1 MRIGILSY
9 PMLFQREGSLQI
21 QVRETIRALNRIDS
35 TDGEAITV
43 ELVDPCGTRRLDD
56 FDLVHVFAAVH
67 GNHRIVEAASELG
80 VPVILSPLISP
91 GWNRASG
98 TRARVADRLLGN
110 LTAWNVQTSY
120 AQTRRALQLSTLI
133 VALGEAEKRA
143 IGDAFL
149 VSPSRIRVFPNGISP
164 QFFNADGA
172 LFRARTGIAGPFV
185 LMVGSIGPQKNQL
198 GMAHALSEM
207 ALPFVLIGEAR
218 ERDQDYLAQVRQVR
232 GVTCIGK
239 LRHDDKLLASAFAA
253 ASVFALPSQPGV
265 LPMTVLEALAAGTP
279 VVTSADCELGLA
291 DHTFAL
297 KRVLPDDATGLKRSV
312 MGFIDAP
319 PDAARVRALVRNF
332 TWERIAQDIA
342 RCYADVVG
350 ATPGRAEVTA
360 LLQRPPFS
368 SSREYTRP

>member
-21 QVRETIRALNRIDS
+21 QMRETIRALNELERID
-35 TDGEAITV
+35 GEPIAV
-43 ELVDPCGTRRLDD
+43 ELVDPCRSRLDD
-56 FDLVHVFAAVH
+56 YDLVHVFAAVH

-91 GWNRASG
+91 GWNRSSG
-98 TRARVADRLLGN
+98 TRARVADRLLSN
-110 LTAWNVQTSY
+110 LTAWNVETSY
-120 AQTRRALQLSTLI
+120 AQTRRALQLATHI

-149 VSPSRIRVFPNGISP
+149 VSPSRIRVFPNGIAP
-164 QFFNADGA
+164 QFFHADGA
-172 LFRARTGIAGPFV
+172 HFRARTGITGPFV

-239 LRHDDKLLASAFAA
+239 LRHDDRLLASAFAA
-253 ASVFALPSQPGV
+253 ASVFALPTQPGV
-265 LPMTVLEALAAGTP
+265 LPMTVFEALAAGTP
-279 VVTSADCELGLA
+279 VVTSADSELGMA
-291 DHTFAL
+291 DNAFAL
-297 KRVLPDDATGLKRSV
+297 RRVAPDDVTGLKRAV
-312 MGFIDAP
+312 MGFIDEP
-319 PDAARVRALVRNF
+319 PEAARVRALVRNY
-332 TWERIAQDIA
+332 TWDRIAQDIA
-342 RCYADVVG
+342 RCYAEVVG
-350 ATPGRAEVTA
+350 AAPGRAEMTA

-368 SSREYTRP
+368 INSSYNRP